1 MDIINKRVSV
11 KQLLLDPNN
20 FRLDYQITEDEIA
33 EDKFIDLQEET
44 LLKLEDENIEEIR
57 QSILDNGFI
66 EIDRIVVKKS
76 SLYKDDLPCYIVVEG
91 NRRTA
96 ALKTIYDEHLKN
108 KINVSSE
115 LKEQFEAIN
124 VCLINSDD
132 AEKVLTL
139 SASLM
144 GIRHVSGPK
153 KWKGVQAAKLI
164 NRLKEYGK
172 NFQEIGNLLG
182 IDKDDAERR
191 YEGFLAFCQMKNDPI
206 FGGKC
211 NYNHYALLLEFIPN
225 RYSKKWLGWD
235 GFKFD
240 NRVTREILYKHLT
253 KEQGK
258 KRPEINNT
266 TEARNFNRYLAI
278 TEYAEQLETGQVRMS
293 ELPDLPK
300 DNASKIS
307 YTNKFNSF
315 LTNLEP
321 EVIQEE
327 EELKTLLI
335 KISETLSIKLNQG
348 GSNHEL

>member
-1 MDIINKRVSV
+1 MDIINKSVSV

-20 FRLDYQITEDEIA
+20 FRLDYQITEEEIT
-33 EDKFIDLQEET
+33 EDKFIDSQEET

-76 SLYKDDLPCYIVVEG
+76 SLSNNNLPYYIVVEG

-96 ALKTIYDEHLKN
+96 ALKTIYDEYSKG
-108 KINVSSE
+108 KTDVSPE
-115 LKEQFEAIN
+115 LEDQFEAIN

-132 AEKVLTL
+132 DEKVLTL

-206 FGGKC
+206 FGDKC

-225 RYSKKWLGWD
+225 KNSKRWLRWD
-235 GFKFD
+235 GVKFNNEV
-240 NRVTREILYKHLT
+240 NRKVLYTHLT

-278 TEYAEQLETGQVRMS
+278 SEYSAQLETGKVLMS

-307 YTNKFNSF
+307 YLTKFHSF
-315 LTNLEP
+315 LQKLEQ

-327 EELKTLLI
+327 ELNTLLI
-335 KISETLSIKLNQG
+335 EISETLNIKLNQEG
-348 GSNHEL
+348 E

>member
-1 MDIINKRVSV
+1 MDIINKSVSV

-20 FRLDYQITEDEIA
+20 FRLDYQITEEEIT
-33 EDKFIDLQEET
+33 EDKFIDSQEET

-76 SLYKDDLPCYIVVEG
+76 SLHNNDLPYYIVVEG

-96 ALKTIYDEHLKN
+96 ALKTIYDDHSKN
-108 KINVSSE
+108 KINVSPE
-115 LKEQFEAIN
+115 LKDQFEAIN

-132 AEKVLTL
+132 TEKVLTL

-172 NFQEIGNLLG
+172 SFQEIGNLLG
-182 IDKDDAERR
+182 IDKDDTKRR

-206 FGGKC
+206 FGDKC
-211 NYNHYALLLEFIPN
+211 NYNHYALLLEFIQN
-225 RYSKKWLGWD
+225 KYSKDWLRWD
-235 GFKFD
+235 GGEFD
-240 NRVTREILYKHLT
+240 NEITRNVLYTHLT
-253 KEQGK
+253 KAQGK

-278 TEYAEQLETGQVRMS
+278 PKYAAELETGVIQMS

-307 YTNKFNSF
+307 YLTKFISF
-315 LTNLEP
+315 LQNLEP

-327 EELKTLLI
+327 ELNTRLMEISKTLA
-335 KISETLSIKLNQG
+335 IKLNQG
-348 GSNHEL
+348 GE